1 MDFGRYKRTEINF
14 SERPV
19 YCERNDT
26 VFEIVAAGEKQQVRI
41 TPAVPA
47 TADGTC
53 SGGIELGTGAVQ
65 QAACYRAKAW

>member
-26 VFEIVAAGEKQQVRI
+26 VFEIVTAGEKQQVPKR
-41 TPAVPA
+41 PPF
-47 TADGTC
+47 
-53 SGGIELGTGAVQ
+53 Q
-65 QAACYRAKAW
+65 P